1 MPLSSDRSICRTIS
15 SEFAG
20 FSVDCLALFSLEQ
33 KGDDDMSTQVFEKLP
48 NIQPKDH
55 ARSGGRKFAIGD
67 GFSATS
73 YSHTDFAGLMDPLI
87 MVDHFVKT
95 KPAFGTHAH
104 AGLSAVT
111 VMFEDSE
118 GAFHNRDSLGN
129 DVDLAPGD
137 LYWFKAARGAL
148 HNEEPRSG
156 ARTHALQV
164 FVNLP
169 EDKRNDAPAAFH
181 LPAGDIPRIAGDR
194 SSARLVLGQSNGIQ
208 GASAPDIALTLLDI
222 TLQAGGQFSHQ
233 GEGDQH
239 AWIVSI
245 QGTTEVAWVAGTT
258 VLRPGSALALTGA
271 PDISVSSELGAHA
284 VLFQAPPLG
293 EGFIQRGPFAMGS
306 EAELDAVEA
315 AYHGGRLGS
324 ID

>member
-1 MPLSSDRSICRTIS
+1 
-15 SEFAG
+15 
-20 FSVDCLALFSLEQ
+20 
-33 KGDDDMSTQVFEKLP
+33 MSTQVIGKP
-48 NIQPKDH
+48 PSAPRQNH
-55 ARSGGRKFAIGD
+55 VRSGGRKIEIGD
-67 GFSATS
+67 GFIATS
-73 YSHTDFAGLMDPLI
+73 YRHTDFAGLMDPLI

-111 VMFEDSE
+111 VIFEDSE

-148 HNEEPRSG
+148 HNEEPRPG

-169 EDKRNDAPAAFH
+169 EAKRHDAPAAFH
-181 LPAGDIPRIAGDR
+181 VAAGDIPRIAGDHVQR
-194 SSARLVLGQSNGIQ
+194 AACSGAEQRAPRHVGAGHRADAARYHPTGRGSVLASGCGRSARVDRQHSGNHQDCLGWRIYRPAP
-208 GASAPDIALTLLDI
+208 GAAI
-222 TLQAGGQFSHQ
+222 
-233 GEGDQH
+233 
-239 AWIVSI
+239 
-245 QGTTEVAWVAGTT
+245 
-258 VLRPGSALALTGA
+258 ALTGA
-271 PDISVSSELGAHA
+271 PDLSVSSELGAHA

-315 AYHGGRLGS
+315 AYRAGRLGS